1 MHSSSSKRTQTLSKT
16 KYIHGL
22 ESEFSSEVEEFLV
35 CLGYRLQDDAVSG
48 SKVIQNRDKKTV
60 MDGDTET
67 TGEKAAVGYL
77 KAAIPLNTAKSHER
91 R

>member
-1 MHSSSSKRTQTLSKT
+1 
-16 KYIHGL
+16 
-22 ESEFSSEVEEFLV
+22 
-35 CLGYRLQDDAVSG
+35 
-48 SKVIQNRDKKTV
+48 

-91 R
+91 S

>member
-1 MHSSSSKRTQTLSKT
+1 MLIS
-16 KYIHGL
+16 
-22 ESEFSSEVEEFLV
+22 
-35 CLGYRLQDDAVSG
+35 GYGLQDDAVSG
-48 SKVIQNRDKKTV
+48 ATVIQNRDKKQTD

-77 KAAIPLNTAKSHER
+77 KAAIPPNSAKSHER